1 MSHEEAMASS
11 ELRQPRLSA
20 SKENESTESN
30 VGPPCAEVTTKKRRD
45 SAPRSLTIYNKT
57 ICVGTH

>member
-1 MSHEEAMASS
+1 MRTSLEQGESRRSQASS

-30 VGPPCAEVTTKKRRD
+30 VGPPCAEVTTK
-45 SAPRSLTIYNKT
+45 SVEILHY
-57 ICVGTH
+57 VL